1 MGKFG
6 NIQAYD
12 FQKAISRRME
22 DKYNYYCEFPK
33 SYEQVV
39 IKVYSSWVA
48 KYEKDQSKLLCETSF
63 SFDYLEGIDV
73 YDPKVINKICREML
87 KGSSLS

>member
-12 FQKAISRRME
+12 FQKAIASRME

-33 SYEQVV
+33 SYEEVV
-39 IKVYSSWVA
+39 VKVYSSWVA
-48 KYEKDQSKLLCETSF
+48 KYEKDQSISERLSSAAACLINGICRRGSAYTHEGLRLLCS
-63 SFDYLEGIDV
+63 
-73 YDPKVINKICREML
+73 
-87 KGSSLS
+87 

>member
-12 FQKAISRRME
+12 FQKAIARRME

-33 SYEQVV
+33 SYEEVV
-39 IKVYSSWVA
+39 IKIYSSWVA
-48 KYEKDQSKLLCETSF
+48 KYEKDQSKLLCKTSF
-63 SFDYLEGIDV
+63 SFEYLEGIDV
-73 YDPKVINKICREML
+73 YDPKVISKICREML
-87 KGSSLS
+87 KDSSRS